1 MVKMV
6 KRIHHI
12 TFYALL
18 MSVYTVFFSVQF
30 FFNFDFQGSG
40 NAQNFLRHFC
50 SGNHPEKM
58 VSFVKGSPSHSS
70 SCSIRLN
77 KRFHQ
82 ESTPTCDIIFLD
94 VPEPYIIQRTLG
106 HYRNSFLPSV
116 TPVHRLLRGPPSMA

>member
-1 MVKMV
+1 MAKMV

-40 NAQNFLRHFC
+40 TQNFLRHFC
-50 SGNHPEKM
+50 SGNHPEKI
-58 VSFVKGSPSHSS
+58 VSLVKGVPSHSS

-82 ESTPTCDIIFLD
+82 ESAPTCDIIFLD
-94 VPEPYIIQRTLG
+94 VSEPYMIPRTLG
-106 HYRNSFLPSV
+106 HYRDSFLPYV
-116 TPVHRLLRGPPSMA
+116 TPAHQLLRGPPSMA